1 MIIQPI
7 YITVHQLFS
16 PTSSIC
22 FVGIFLF
29 FSSLFSILLN
39 KLIFEKRLVCL
50 AGRCI
55 ILEMKEVACVKYRD
69 YQVGK

>member
-16 PTSSIC
+16 PTTSID

-29 FSSLFSILLN
+29 FSSLFSILPN
-39 KLIFEKRLVCL
+39 NLIFEKRLVCL
-50 AGRCI
+50 TERCI
-55 ILEMKEVACVKYRD
+55 IENEYVRD
-69 YQVGK
+69 KNELTTAR